1 MSIKREL
8 SMGAQG
14 DDVKALQEA
23 LNKNGANLTVDG
35 IYGTNTAN
43 AVVSYQKKND
53 LDIDGIVGNQTWGA
67 LFGNNSLGSSSASTT
82 SASGTKLPTTQISA
96 APSGYTPTAAPSLSP
111 TPTAPKYDTTKWDDT
126 EKGAAAG
133 NAYNTAKDAVNNYGN
148 FEFSEN
154 EWLEKLKGDIA
165 NNGEFSYDVN
175 SDALYQ
181 QYVDQY
187 TRLGKLASQDVM
199 GQAAAMTG
207 GFGNSYAATVG
218 NQAYQSYLQQVNDKV
233 PELYQLALDRYK
245 MGKQDLYDQ
254 YGLLLSEY
262 EREYGLYSDE
272 YNKLL
277 DALGIA
283 KDDYYSGADMFHTEQ
298 GNQNSV
304 LGQEFSDAMA
314 KWEADTSNA
323 WKQAEW
329 DESLNQ
335 YANDEAWR
343 QAEWDES
350 LRQYNEQFAYQK
362 DRDTVADNQWQ
373 TAFDYQKDRDT
384 VEDSQWQSSFD
395 EGVRQF
401 DANMAEDVR
410 QFNKSII
417 NSKQNTTSKDTTPT
431 LTAKE
436 YNEVLTNAG
445 VYAKQGKSALK
456 TYLNGLVSRGLSQD
470 EAADIYEQYFPSLP
484 AKTPTFTVGSQ
495 QHTLN

>member
-1 MSIKREL
+1 MDKEI
-8 SMGAQG
+8 
-14 DDVKALQEA
+14 
-23 LNKNGANLTVDG
+23 
-35 IYGTNTAN
+35 IY
-43 AVVSYQKKND
+43 V
-53 LDIDGIVGNQTWGA
+53 
-67 LFGNNSLGSSSASTT
+67 
-82 SASGTKLPTTQISA
+82 
-96 APSGYTPTAAPSLSP
+96 PTAAPTIAP

-126 EKGAAAG
+126 DKGTAAG
-133 NAYNTAKDAVNNYGN
+133 NAYNTAKDAVNNYGP

-154 EWLEKLKGDIA
+154 EWLETLKGDIA
-165 NNGEFSYDVN
+165 NYGEFSYDVN

-207 GFGNSYAATVG
+207 GYGNSYAATVG
-218 NQAYQSYLQQVNDKV
+218 NQAYQSYLQQINDKV

-283 KDDYYSGADMFHTEQ
+283 KDDYYSGADMFYTEQ

-304 LGQEFSDAMA
+304 LGQEFNDAMA
-314 KWEADTSNA
+314 IWEADTSNA
-323 WKQAEW
+323 WEQAKW

-335 YANDEAWR
+335 YANDEQWR
-343 QAEWDES
+343 QKE
-350 LRQYNEQFAYQK
+350 
-362 DRDTVADNQWQ
+362 
-373 TAFDYQKDRDT
+373 
-384 VEDSQWQSSFD
+384 FD

-401 DANMAEDVR
+401 DASMAEDVR

-417 NSKQNTTSKDTTPT
+417 NSSKQNTTSKDNTPT
-431 LTAKE
+431 LSAKE

-484 AKTPTFTVGSQ
+484 AKTPTFKVGTQ